1 MATVS
6 FDFTDA
12 PPAQGG
18 GGSDKIPPGNY
29 RVKVATFKD
38 GTSGNGN
45 HMITANY
52 EVVEGSMQG
61 KRLMDNFVLLAD
73 PEKNFGLRRI
83 HQCFLALG
91 VNVQPKMRLDLDKL
105 AARQC
110 IVRVVDDTLPAKG
123 DYEERVISKI
133 VEYHPNSAPVVNGT
147 APAATLQSAT
157 QAPQPAPEPVAA
169 TVAAPAAVATVEAPA
184 PAPAE
189 EEEFPLTDVDDLF
202 K

>member
-18 GGSDKIPPGNY
+18 GGADKIPPGNY
-29 RVKVATFKD
+29 RVKVTKFTD
-38 GTSGNGN
+38 GQSGNGN
-45 HMITANY
+45 HMISANY
-52 EVVEGSMQG
+52 EVTEGGQQG

-91 VNVQPKMRLDLDKL
+91 VNVQPKIRLDLDKL
-105 AARQC
+105 TGRTC

-123 DYEERVISKI
+123 DYDERAISKI
-133 VEYHPNSAPVVNGT
+133 VEYHPSSAQTVT
-147 APAATLQSAT
+147 APAVQ
-157 QAPQPAPEPVAA
+157 QAPVPAQPAQPVPEPEPVV
-169 TVAAPAAVATVEAPA
+169 VAVGAPAAVAATPA
-184 PAPAE
+184 AE